1 MWLKQIGNGRL
12 YNPVEDGGEG
22 GPFEALLAVESGLNF
37 TRFKAGEGHDM
48 ITCSKPSW
56 LLVKGGLEGSGQR
69 QKSWEEAS
77 GG

>member
-1 MWLKQIGNGRL
+1 
-12 YNPVEDGGEG
+12 
-22 GPFEALLAVESGLNF
+22 
-37 TRFKAGEGHDM
+37 M

-56 LLVKGGLEGSGQR
+56 LLVKGGLEGSGER